1 MRRRLVGLV
10 LVTVAAMSLPGVAA
24 AQDTT
29 TFVANLRP
37 ASEVPPCPNAA
48 RTAVGTAVFELSED
62 ATQLTYRLVVSNTAS
77 PITAAHIHLAPVG
90 QNGPVVAFLFG
101 PSAGVESNGLLA
113 SGVITAADLT
123 GPLTGQPFSTLVAA
137 IQQGNTYANVHT
149 TGCPGGE
156 IRGQIRTGD

>member
-1 MRRRLVGLV
+1 MRRLLVGLI
-10 LVTVAAMSLPGVAA
+10 LVTVAGMILPGIAA
-24 AQDTT
+24 AQDT

-48 RTAVGTAVFELSED
+48 RNAVGTAVFELSED
-62 ATQLTYRLVVSNTAS
+62 ATQLTYRLVVNNTAS
-77 PITAAHIHLAPVG
+77 PITAAHIHLAPEG

-101 PSAGVESNGLLA
+101 PSTGVESNGLLA

-123 GPLTGQPFSTLVAA
+123 GPLTGQPLSTLVAA